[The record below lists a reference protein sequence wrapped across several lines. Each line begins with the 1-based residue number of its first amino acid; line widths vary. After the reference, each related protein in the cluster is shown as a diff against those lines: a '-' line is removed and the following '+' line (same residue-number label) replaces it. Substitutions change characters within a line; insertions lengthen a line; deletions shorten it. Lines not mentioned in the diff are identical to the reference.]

1 MIPIAASLIMLAHT
15 ITGAY
20 IGVDPD
26 SVRPI
31 KAAYTMSPQKF
42 IDVARQRPPI
52 SVIYRQTNE
61 TVYLAVKGYYKDRY
75 IFSQLLHETVHHYQY
90 VLNIKNKCH
99 NEEEAHA
106 FALQGIYL
114 LSKGADWINPVE
126 EREKYNNGVCN

>member
-1 MIPIAASLIMLAHT
+1 MTPIAASLIILAHT

-42 IDVARQRPPI
+42 IDVAREIPPI
-52 SVIYRQTNE
+52 RGIYRQKNE

-75 IFSQLLHETVHHYQY
+75 IFSQLLHETVHHY
-90 VLNIKNKCH
+90 
-99 NEEEAHA
+99 
-106 FALQGIYL
+106 
-114 LSKGADWINPVE
+114 
-126 EREKYNNGVCN
+126 